1 MLFFKKQ
8 KSIKFSEVGKLYLNY
23 CELEKEINPASVCE
37 YRKVIRWTVDILG
50 DLEVGE
56 INERH
61 ITELK
66 KEYNRR
72 ELKPTTRA
80 HNLSVIREILKF
92 CQDKLRLEV
101 MDAEKI
107 KRPKI
112 PKRRVEYLTEEELKQ
127 FFNSIGKK
135 STRDLRFRAFL
146 SILISTGCRIGEALN
161 LKIADI
167 DFDKKE
173 AMIVGKGNKQRKIY
187 FNDWS
192 IKCIKDYLKR
202 RGYKYQFVFIGESE
216 NNLPWDRNDA
226 QRSFRRYR
234 RKAGMSEKV
243 TAHIIRHS
251 FATILMKKGISLG
264 HIQVL
269 LGHSDIQT
277 TSRHYLGILSDDE
290 AKKAHEKGMNMD
302 SWL

>member
-1 MLFFKKQ
+1 MLFFNKQ
-8 KSIKFSEVGKLYLNY
+8 KPIKLSEAGKLYLDH
-23 CELEKEINPASVCE
+23 CELEKEINPASIYE
-37 YRKVIRWTVDILG
+37 YGKVIRWTVNILG
-50 DLEVGE
+50 DLEVGK
-56 INERH
+56 INEGR
-61 ITELK
+61 IAKIK
-66 KEYNRR
+66 KEYSRR

-135 STRDLRFRAFL
+135 NMRDLRFRTFL

-167 DFDKKE
+167 NFDKKE

-187 FNDWS
+187 FNSWS
-192 IKCIKDYLKR
+192 IKCIRDYIKKR
-202 RGYKYQFVFIGESE
+202 KMKSKFIFNCE
-216 NNLPWDRNDA
+216 NKSHRWDRNDA

-234 RKAGMSEKV
+234 RKAGMSETV
-243 TAHIIRHS
+243 TAHTIRHS
-251 FATILMKKGISLG
+251 FATILLKKGVSLG

-290 AKKAHEKGMNMD
+290 AKEAHKKHMDMD
-302 SWL
+302 SWP